1 MIELPVREP
10 RPLDLDAWPR
20 REHFRFFRTYDNPY
34 FNVCANVDVTGLV
47 ERTRA
52 EHEPS
57 FFVASL
63 WLSLEV
69 ANALEPFRYRI
80 RGDGVIVHPQ
90 VHGGSTVLVEDETF
104 RFAYFPR
111 DPDFERFAGSAG
123 EVLASIQA
131 DPGPLD
137 PADDRDD
144 VIHYSVLPWISFTS
158 FSHARRW
165 GTDDAVPKIVFG
177 RHRAEGAR
185 RVMPVSVEVH
195 HALMDGLHVARFYER
210 FRKRIEAFG

>member
-1 MIELPVREP
+1 MAELPSGDP
-10 RPLDLDAWPR
+10 RPLDLESWPR

-34 FNVCANVDVTGLV
+34 FNVCANVDVTDLV

-63 WLSLEV
+63 WLSLET
-69 ANALEPFRYRI
+69 ANAVEPFRYRI
-80 RGDGVIVHPQ
+80 RGDGVIVHPE
-90 VHGGSTVLVEDETF
+90 VHGGSTVLTADETF
-104 RFAYFPR
+104 RFAYFRR
-111 DPDFERFAGSAG
+111 DANFERFAASAG
-123 EVLASIQA
+123 EILDAVRD

-137 PADDRDD
+137 AADERDD
-144 VIHYSVLPWISFTS
+144 LIHYSVIPWISFTS

-177 RHRAEGAR
+177 RHRAEGRR

-195 HALMDGLHVARFYER
+195 HALMDGLDVARFYER
-210 FRKRIEAFG
+210 FQARLDASG